1 MIDEQGTKLGTAV
14 RERRR
19 IAEELRRSE
28 ERYRALVETAFA
40 GISITN
46 SQETLTFANSGL
58 AEILGYKPG
67 ELEGTN
73 LADLTSPGEFSRYRE
88 FTRRRQEGLR
98 NYYETTL
105 FQKDGAPVQALISA
119 SPLTAADA
127 SFEGTIAV
135 VIDVTDLRK
144 AEADLELAKAAY
156 TENLEEMVRQRT
168 MELENA
174 QALLVQSEKMAAMG
188 RLAAGVAH
196 EINNPAGVLLLKL
209 KFLHS
214 IAAEEALSERAVSTL
229 QVAIEQTERIHQI
242 VENLL
247 SFSRPAEG
255 LPRSIDVNDTVIAA
269 LDLSSRA
276 LSSSGIEFRKELAP
290 SLPPVKADPNEL
302 EQVLI
307 NLINNAV
314 DAMPNGGT
322 LTLTTA
328 LRLNGGVEADVQT
341 HGGGQIVIEV
351 ADTGSGIPPDYLARI
366 FDPFFT
372 TKRVGEGTGLGL
384 SISYGIVQKLGG
396 AIDVTSARREGTSML
411 VRIPVSDAV
420 DG

>member
-1 MIDEQGTKLGTAV
+1 MIDEQGTKLGVAV

-40 GISITN
+40 GITITN
-46 SQETLTFANSGL
+46 SAETLTFVNSGL
-58 AEILGYKPG
+58 ADMLGYKPD

-73 LADLTSPGEFSRYRE
+73 LANLTSPTEFSRYRE

-105 FQKDGAPVQALISA
+105 HRKDGAQLQALISA

-144 AEADLELAKAAY
+144 AEADLELTRAAY
-156 TENLEEMVRQRT
+156 TEDLEEMVKLRT
-168 MELENA
+168 RELESA
-174 QALLVQSEKMAAMG
+174 QAQLLQSEKMAAMG

-196 EINNPAGVLLLKL
+196 EINNPAGVLFMKL
-209 KFLHS
+209 NFLHS
-214 IAAEEALSERAVSTL
+214 IAAEETLSERAVSTL

-255 LPRSIDVNDTVIAA
+255 VPRSIDVNTTVTAA

-276 LSSSGIEFRKELAP
+276 MTSNAIEFRKELAP
-290 SLPPVKADPNEL
+290 SLPPLEADPNEL

-314 DAMPNGGT
+314 DAMPEGGT

-328 LRLNGGVEADVQT
+328 LQRNGGDAGPEGVGE
-341 HGGGQIVIEV
+341 IVIEV
-351 ADTGSGIPPDYLARI
+351 TDTGFGIPPDYLPRI

-396 AIDVTSARREGTSML
+396 ALDVTSTRHEGTSML
-411 VRIPVSDAV
+411 VRIPVDVA
-420 DG
+420 